1 MPGHEP
7 YYHWASRHS
16 GGTCVC
22 MYSVGFCLFL
32 AHNHRWSS
40 GEEQKKISDWRRG
53 LPTCPSIYYRVECDC
68 SFIVCLLRI
77 WSTTPVYTE
86 YSISM
91 YRSIYFVYDCL
102 CSTSPAVKP
111 HVPAKSTLTTVR
123 AIGENQKGR
132 NNTTHY
138 NNTTR
143 GLQTCCGVSM
153 TRDLQNDRQST
164 EPSMGLIPG
173 NYTAGERWNGWIV
186 CGKAEKKWFCGF
198 LGPSTVQLVLC
209 SGVFSTK

>member
-1 MPGHEP
+1 MLKILN
-7 YYHWASRHS
+7 ARSRTLLPL
-16 GGTCVC
+16 GQQTLRWNLC
-22 MYSVGFCLFL
+22 MYVLRRILSIPGTQ
-32 AHNHRWSS
+32 SS
-40 GEEQKKISDWRRG
+40 MIVWWARQKKISYWRRG

-111 HVPAKSTLTTVR
+111 HVPAKSTLTMVR
-123 AIGENQKGR
+123 VTGENEKGC
-132 NNTTHY
+132 NNTAHY

-143 GLQTCCGVSM
+143 GLQTCCGVFM
-153 TRDLQNDRQST
+153 TRDHQNDRQST

-173 NYTAGERWNGWIV
+173 NYTAGIRWNGWIV
-186 CGKAEKKWFCGF
+186 CGKVEKKWFCGF
-198 LGPSTVQLVLC
+198 
-209 SGVFSTK
+209 